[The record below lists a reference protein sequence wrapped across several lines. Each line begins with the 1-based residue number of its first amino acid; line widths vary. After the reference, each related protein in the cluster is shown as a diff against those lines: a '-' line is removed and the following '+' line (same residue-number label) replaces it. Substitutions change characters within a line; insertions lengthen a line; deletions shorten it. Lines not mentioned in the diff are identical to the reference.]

1 MPPIEPRTQ
10 PLLIHVIVTPSLL
23 KRIEDFQFD
32 HRIRTRAD
40 AVRTLIVQ
48 GLNQEPKL

>member
-1 MPPIEPRTQ
+1 MPTNEPRDK
-10 PLLIHVIVTPSLL
+10 PLLLHVIVSPALL

-48 GLNQEPKL
+48 GLTQEPKP